1 MAAAMIAMRRRGATA
16 RLAPSVLLL
25 LTMTGQS
32 AGAVLSSAMRLPA
45 PLSTATSCGPLL
57 ARGTAAIRMGRTSRL
72 GAAVMAVNFAEF
84 SVLESEVRAYLA
96 TLDDTAIN
104 DPDAPSPLAYT
115 ELQAAGRVDLV
126 EGCMQHG
133 GYLAVSRKLGVRVQA
148 SVLAPQVAQKPLF
161 DYDDDKADTGAGVML
176 SGAAKE
182 DKMAADLIRLA
193 AKSSEPAAPVV
204 APKAPVGDRLTPL
217 KAPAAAAAAGDGEQ
231 DKGPLYGLGRYIR
244 LNGLQR
250 ANAGLL
256 AVLLAAGFGQSSA
269 EALDP
274 GLVGTVQL
282 AATVLC
288 VAHLLI
294 ASYGAFVAATAADGK
309 QNAGLWFVKL
319 AITGVGGL
327 LELTS
332 RE

>member
-1 MAAAMIAMRRRGATA
+1 MAAAMVAMRGRGATA

-32 AGAVLSSAMRLPA
+32 AGTVLSSAMRLPA
-45 PLSTATSCGPLL
+45 PLSTATSCSPLL
-57 ARGTAAIRMGRTSRL
+57 ARGTAIRLGRTSRL

-193 AKSSEPAAPVV
+193 AKASEPAAPVV